1 MSAGKDYP
9 TRMPAEVTFSNI
21 PGCQKATYRWRNFW
35 SLSRWYFV
43 DPSKNPRATQYIWY
57 MSRSTRRAALGTA
70 WVASIWAGL
79 VSILFAVLGH
89 SAIAEVV
96 GGGVI
101 IFVAFSLGR
110 PLTRLVAVESDPGKE
125 LVWNVLLVLVIVLAL
140 VGVGVMAAAITES
153 S

>member
-1 MSAGKDYP
+1 
-9 TRMPAEVTFSNI
+9 
-21 PGCQKATYRWRNFW
+21 
-35 SLSRWYFV
+35 
-43 DPSKNPRATQYIWY
+43 
-57 MSRSTRRAALGTA
+57 MSRSTRRAALGPA

-79 VSILFAVLGH
+79 VSILAARSGH

-110 PLTRLVAVESDPGKE
+110 PLTRLVAVESDPGRE
-125 LVWNVLLVLVIVLAL
+125 LVWNVLLVLVVVLAL
-140 VGVGVMAAAITES
+140 VGVGVMAAAIPES